1 MAGSSDGG
9 AHLLSF
15 TGADYPTRLLSEWVP
30 DVLTLEEAVR
40 KLTAVPAAVHGL
52 ADRGAVREGAWADL
66 VVVDLSRLRAGATR
80 LVHDFPGGSGRFV
93 VDADGYVALVVN
105 GEVLLEGGRWTG
117 ALPGQVV
124 RARMGYSRMRSRFP
138 RQRATLTEQPLT
150 Q

>member
-93 VDADGYVALVVN
+93 WLPTLGASAAETWSAGPVRGARRAI
-105 GEVLLEGGRWTG
+105 GGRG
-117 ALPGQVV
+117 IG
-124 RARMGYSRMRSRFP
+124 
-138 RQRATLTEQPLT
+138 
-150 Q
+150 